1 MSTAPRIQDILDLS
15 LIRVR
20 QYQVTIMRRPI
31 VLVPACTR
39 DIGSHPYHAV
49 QTKYVDAVVKGAG
62 CAPLILPALGDALEL
77 ETMLAACDGIMLT
90 GSASNV
96 HPSHYAEDVLE
107 PHLPQD
113 PARDA
118 TTMPLIRAAIRRGI
132 PILAICRG
140 FQEMNVALGGSL
152 HQAVHGIEGHMDHR
166 ENPDLPLD
174 EQYGPAHTV
183 SLTPLG
189 TMASILGPA
198 DIAVNSLHGQG
209 VNQLA
214 KGLAIE
220 ARAADGLVEAFSVA
234 GAPGFT
240 LALQWHPEWRIT
252 ENPVSM
258 KLFGAFGQACR
269 DHLAARVRPQ

>member
-1 MSTAPRIQDILDLS
+1 
-15 LIRVR
+15 
-20 QYQVTIMRRPI
+20 MRRPI
-31 VLVPACTR
+31 VLVPACSC
-39 DIGSHPYHAV
+39 DIGKHQYHAA
-49 QTKYVDAVVKGAG
+49 QTKYIDAVVKGAG
-62 CAPLILPALGDALEL
+62 CAPLIVPALGDALEL
-77 ETMLAACDGIMLT
+77 ETMLGACDGIMLT
-90 GSASNV
+90 GAASNV
-96 HPSHYAEDVLE
+96 HPSHYAQEVLD
-107 PHLPQD
+107 PDLPQD

-118 TTMPLIRAAIRRGI
+118 TTLPLIRAAIRRGI

-152 HQAVHGIEGHMDHR
+152 HQAVQDVDGHMDHR

-189 TMASILGPA
+189 IMASILGPG

>member
-1 MSTAPRIQDILDLS
+1 
-15 LIRVR
+15 
-20 QYQVTIMRRPI
+20 MRRPI
-31 VLVPACTR
+31 VLVPACSCE
-39 DIGSHPYHAV
+39 IGKHQYHAA
-49 QTKYVDAVVKGAG
+49 QAKYIDAVVKGAG
-62 CAPLILPALGDALEL
+62 CAPLIVPALGDALEL
-77 ETMLAACDGIMLT
+77 ETMLGACDGIMLT
-90 GSASNV
+90 GAASNV
-96 HPSHYAEDVLE
+96 HPSHYAQEVLD
-107 PHLPQD
+107 PNLPQD

-118 TTMPLIRAAIRRGI
+118 TTLPLIRAAIRRGI

-152 HQAVHGIEGHMDHR
+152 HQAVHGIDGHFDHR
-166 ENPDLPLD
+166 ENADLPLD
-174 EQYGPAHTV
+174 QQYGPAHTV

-189 TMASILGPA
+189 VMASILGPA

-214 KGLAIE
+214 KGLAVE

-258 KLFGAFGQACR
+258 KLFGAFGLACR
-269 DHLAARVRPQ
+269 DHLAARVRPV